1 MDNGKYIW
9 CRNCGAI
16 HHVTSFDRSPLFIL
30 TAGELQK
37 TLADD
42 WRDFMA
48 QHAGHRLEPLSAT
61 GNDYFPD
68 GSAIDPMSVA
78 YIEASNG
85 NETLL
90 LCRSRRSIEEPVRYE
105 IVKGQRV
112 ETRLSLEVQENE
124 IRKEMKLHFS
134 WAPAAPLDDEKID
147 LFLALVRE
155 VVRELD
161 PYSLSTTE
169 YSYTDDNISYAQLSS
184 SLVDTLMAKCSGH
197 FLPTELVALRRFI
210 DSHREGCD
218 VMALIKRRSISVG
231 GRAD

>member
-30 TAGELQK
+30 TAGELQE

-105 IVKGQRV
+105 IVKGQWV
-112 ETRLSLEVQENE
+112 ETGLSLEVQESE

-134 WAPAAPLDDEKID
+134 WAPAAPLEDEKID

-155 VVRELD
+155 VVRELE
-161 PYSLSTTE
+161 PHSLSTTE

-184 SLVDTLMAKCSGH
+184 SLVDKLMAKCSGH

>member
-1 MDNGKYIW
+1 MGKGKYIW

-16 HHVTSFDRSPLFIL
+16 HHVTSFDRSPLFTL
-30 TAGELQK
+30 AADELQES
-37 TLADD
+37 LADD

-61 GNDYFPD
+61 GNDYVPS
-68 GSAIDPMSVA
+68 GSAVDPMSVA

-90 LCRSRRSIEEPVRYE
+90 LRRSRRSIEEPVRYE
-105 IVKGQRV
+105 IMKDQRV
-112 ETRLSLEVQENE
+112 ETGLSLEVQENE
-124 IRKEMKLHFS
+124 IRKEMRLHFS
-134 WAPAAPLDDEKID
+134 WAQAAPLEDGKID

-155 VVRELD
+155 VARELD
-161 PYSLSTTE
+161 PHSLTTTE

-184 SLVDTLMAKCSGH
+184 SLVDTLMTKCSGH
-197 FLPTELVALRRFI
+197 FLPTELVALRRFV

-218 VMALIKRRSISVG
+218 VMALIKRRSISIG
-231 GRAD
+231 GRAE

>member
-1 MDNGKYIW
+1 MDDGKYIW
-9 CRNCGAI
+9 CRNCGAT
-16 HHVTSFDRSPLFIL
+16 HHVSGFDRYPTYQVVSGEVHE
-30 TAGELQK
+30 TA
-37 TLADD
+37 ADD
-42 WRDFMA
+42 WRDFMSK
-48 QHAGHRLEPLSAT
+48 HAGHRLEPLTAT
-61 GNDYFPD
+61 GRDYFP
-68 GSAIDPMSVA
+68 GGPGDPMTAA

-161 PYSLSTTE
+161 PHSLSTTE